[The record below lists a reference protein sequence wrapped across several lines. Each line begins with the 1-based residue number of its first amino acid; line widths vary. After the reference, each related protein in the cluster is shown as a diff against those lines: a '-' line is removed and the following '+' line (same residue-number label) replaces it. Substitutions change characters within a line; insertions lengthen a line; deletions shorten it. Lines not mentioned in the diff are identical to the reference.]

1 MLVNVLE
8 AKTNL
13 SKLMAAAVAG
23 EEVILANRGKPIVRL
38 VPVEKKPHRTTGFGM
53 WKDKM
58 WVADDWDSPEVNAQ
72 INQMFVDAANRY
84 DPLIDPPPKKEKKA
98 TRTPKTSAKKRSLKS
113 TVVQKVAAKKAKRQ

>member
-23 EEVILANRGKPIVRL
+23 EEVILANRGTPVVRL
-38 VPVEKKPHRTTGFGM
+38 VPVEKKPHRTTGFGA

-58 WVADDWDSPEVNAQ
+58 WVADDWDSPETNAM
-72 INQMFVDAANRY
+72 INQMFVDAANRH
-84 DPLIDPPPKKEKKA
+84 DPLIDPPQKKVRSAKA
-98 TRTPKTSAKKRSLKS
+98 RTSA
-113 TVVQKVAAKKAKRQ
+113 APAKKAKRKALR